1 MTLGVPVTGSG
12 PRRVLSATCTVHGD
26 ARGFTNLVI
35 RKLEGGGVEF
45 DPHAVG
51 GCVVNL
57 DKAATRALR
66 EILIEWLA

>member
-1 MTLGVPVTGSG
+1 M
-12 PRRVLSATCTVHGD
+12 
-26 ARGFTNLVI
+26 VI